1 MVSEQPDVPESEI
14 MAWSLFSEL
23 VLRSRLFE
31 LMEGVGIENPH
42 SAIIIQSMTYSDELL
57 KAPGTAIEAAINA
70 LVIQPF
76 LQELVVKARKQQEN
90 PPLPKPSG
98 EKP

>member
-1 MVSEQPDVPESEI
+1 MVYKRPDVPESEI
-14 MAWSLFSEL
+14 LAWSQFSKS

-31 LMEGVGIENPH
+31 LLEGVGSENPH
-42 SAIIIQSMTYSDELL
+42 SAIIIQSVTYSDELL
-57 KAPGTAIEAAINA
+57 KTPGIAIEAAIND

-76 LQELVVKARKQQEN
+76 LEELVVKAMKQQEN
-90 PPLPKPSG
+90 QLLPKPSG